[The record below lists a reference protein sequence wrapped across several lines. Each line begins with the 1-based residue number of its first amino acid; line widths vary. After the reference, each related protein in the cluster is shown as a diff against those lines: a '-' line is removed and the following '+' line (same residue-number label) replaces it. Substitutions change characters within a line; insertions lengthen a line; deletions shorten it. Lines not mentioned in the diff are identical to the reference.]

1 MEGVELVGGVSTA
14 TLEMNAAPPGWN
26 AAKRVKSYTL
36 SSMITQLLS
45 GEACLA
51 TSSRVYTAVIAV
63 ESGEKKAAGAGES
76 DRPERRVS
84 SARFCRNE
92 ANRRTI
98 VEREK
103 ATTLFFESL
112 RTRYGIDD
120 Q

>member
-1 MEGVELVGGVSTA
+1 MSVASRPA

-92 ANRRTI
+92 GEQTNDRR
-98 VEREK
+98 ERK
-103 ATTLFFESL
+103 ATTLFLRIAL